1 MPRIALALLFSSLA
15 LPVQGRVRLGDAPL
29 FFQEARP
36 GRLFLEAQGK
46 QFQVEADTVRSESAL
61 RFEYGINKSLAFH
74 FSYPFLMESQGP
86 LSKSGQGDLV
96 AALQWQAPLM
106 RWPALR
112 VGARQA
118 LVFPSGFRREL
129 AGFESFTS
137 GRTQSETLAQL
148 EYGDTASDP
157 APLWLALNGG
167 LRTDN
172 HLENTQALWGA
183 SVRYHLFKRRA
194 FLECELAQEMS
205 TASKETRYQF
215 SAGGGIRLPFGFLLR
230 LGAEERVLYDLDRFG
245 LYAGLAWQHQPPV
258 LVRVRHRHL
267 RDYLQA
273 QLDEKNKVPGFT
285 LEPGTPSLLTETGR
299 LPFLPLRV
307 AILPLEEAQGA
318 PVASR
323 LREHLRLSL
332 EADTS
337 LQVIDDQTVELALRT
352 RKLPQGRM
360 LPEETLDEIGRA
372 LGADL
377 ILQGRVLDFQPQ
389 QRKGLD
395 LSPVLAATQSAAT
408 LEARLWLHQVDRP
421 GAATQVQLSHTRTGS
436 RRWSPP
442 PVTHGHRERPAGAL
456 ERSRLTREV
465 LEAWCADARESLLYE
480 VSEQV
485 VVQK

>member
-1 MPRIALALLFSSLA
+1 MSRILVVLATCALLA
-15 LPVQGRVRLGDAPL
+15 PAHGRVRLGDAPM
-29 FFQEARP
+29 FFQEAHK
-36 GRLFLEAQGK
+36 GRLLVEAQGK
-46 QFQVEADTVRSESAL
+46 QFQIEADTARMESAL
-61 RFEYGINKSLAFH
+61 RFDYGISERLAFQ

-96 AALQWQAPLM
+96 AALHWQQILQ

-112 VGARQA
+112 IGLRQA

-129 AGFESFTS
+129 AGFDSFTS
-137 GRTQSETLAQL
+137 GRTQSETLVQL
-148 EYGDTASDP
+148 ELGDAP
-157 APLWLALNGG
+157 AAQAPLWLALNGG

-183 SVRYHLFKRRA
+183 SVRFHLLKRRL

-205 TASKETRYQF
+205 TANKETRYQF
-215 SAGGGIRLPFGFLLR
+215 SAGGGIKLPFGFLLR

-245 LYAGLAWQHQPPV
+245 MYAGLAWQHQPPV

-267 RDYLQA
+267 RDYLQT
-273 QLDEKNKVPGFT
+273 QLDEKNRVPGFT

-307 AILPLEEAQGA
+307 AILPLEEANGA
-318 PVASR
+318 PVAER
-323 LREHLRLSL
+323 LREHLRQSL

-337 LQVIDDQTVELALRT
+337 LHVIDDQSVELALLT
-352 RKLPQGRM
+352 RRQPAGRL
-360 LPEETLDEIGRA
+360 LPEESLDELGRA
-372 LGADL
+372 LKADL
-377 ILQGRVLDFQPQ
+377 ILQGRVLDFQP
-389 QRKGLD
+389 RLRTGLD
-395 LSPVLAATQSAAT
+395 LSPLMAATRSAAK

-421 GAATQVQLSHTRTGS
+421 GSATQVQLSQTRSGD
-436 RRWSPP
+436 RRWSAP
-442 PVTHGHRERPAGAL
+442 PVTHGHGEKPAGAL

-465 LEAWCADARESLLYE
+465 LEAWCADAHESLLYE